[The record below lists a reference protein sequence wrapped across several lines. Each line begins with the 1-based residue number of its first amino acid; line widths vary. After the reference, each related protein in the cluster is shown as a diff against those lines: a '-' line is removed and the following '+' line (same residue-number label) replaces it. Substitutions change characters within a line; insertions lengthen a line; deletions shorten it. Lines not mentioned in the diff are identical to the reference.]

1 MQNWKKTMIN
11 NKEYKILLIEPS
23 EIVALGMANIINK
36 SNDFKL
42 VSTMSNLSY
51 YKNTRSAF
59 DIVIINP
66 VVIDY
71 NERFDIR
78 SLFCSENKTTII
90 ALTYTS
96 YDENVLLQYD
106 GCIGIY
112 DSPARIFQKLHN
124 AIKESKENKNELYE
138 LSTRER
144 DILISVAKGKTN
156 KEIADEFNIS
166 IYTVISH
173 RRNISRKLG
182 INSISGLTV
191 YAIMNKLIDISNIQ

>member
-1 MQNWKKTMIN
+1 MEKSKK
-11 NKEYKILLIEPS
+11 YKILLIEPS
-23 EIVALGMANIINK
+23 EIVSAGISAIISRSPEFTIVQTL
-36 SNDFKL
+36 SNPGYFNAQN
-42 VSTMSNLSY
+42 S
-51 YKNTRSAF
+51 
-59 DIVIINP
+59 DIDIIIINP

-78 SLFCSENKTTII
+78 SYFGKENLTIV
-90 ALTYTS
+90 ALTQAS
-96 YDENVLLQYD
+96 YEESVLRQYN

-112 DSPARIFQKLHN
+112 DSAQRIVQKLRS
-124 AIKESKENKNELYE
+124 AIEDATQVPRNDINE

-144 DILISVAKGKTN
+144 DILTAVAKGKTN

-173 RRNISRKLG
+173 RRNISQKLG

-191 YAIMNKLIDISNIQ
+191 YAIMNKLVDMSDFN

>member
-1 MQNWKKTMIN
+1 MEKS
-11 NKEYKILLIEPS
+11 NKYKILLIEPS
-23 EIVALGMANIINK
+23 EIVSAGISAIISRSPEFTIVQTL
-36 SNDFKL
+36 SNPGYFNAQN
-42 VSTMSNLSY
+42 S
-51 YKNTRSAF
+51 
-59 DIVIINP
+59 DIDIIIINP

-78 SLFCSENKTTII
+78 SYFGKENLTIV
-90 ALTYTS
+90 ALTHAS
-96 YDENVLLQYD
+96 YEESVLRQYN

-112 DSPARIFQKLHN
+112 DSAQRIVQKLKS
-124 AIKESKENKNELYE
+124 AVEDATQAPKNDINE

-144 DILISVAKGKTN
+144 DILTAVAKGKTN

-173 RRNISRKLG
+173 RRNISQKLG

-191 YAIMNKLIDISNIQ
+191 YAIMNKLVDMSDFN

>member
-1 MQNWKKTMIN
+1 MEKS
-11 NKEYKILLIEPS
+11 NKYKILLIEPS
-23 EIVALGMANIINK
+23 EIVSAGISAIIARSPEFTIVQTL
-36 SNDFKL
+36 SNPGYFNAQN
-42 VSTMSNLSY
+42 S
-51 YKNTRSAF
+51 
-59 DIVIINP
+59 DIDIIIINP

-78 SLFCSENKTTII
+78 SYFGKENLTIV
-90 ALTYTS
+90 ALTQAS
-96 YDENVLLQYD
+96 YEESVLRQYN

-112 DSPARIFQKLHN
+112 DSAQRIVQKLKS
-124 AIKESKENKNELYE
+124 AVEDATQAPKNDINE

-144 DILISVAKGKTN
+144 DILTAVAKGKTN

-173 RRNISRKLG
+173 RRNISQKLG

-191 YAIMNKLIDISNIQ
+191 YAIMNKLVDMSDFN